1 MAKRD
6 RYESAAP
13 ARDAFVPVKSD
24 TIDLAVNTRGLWV
37 GGAGD
42 VVVIMAGDDDAVT
55 FTAVPAGTLLPICV
69 RRIYTTG
76 TTATNLVGL
85 E

>member
-1 MAKRD
+1 MAKTD
-6 RYESAAP
+6 RYENAAP

-24 TIDLAVNTRGLWV
+24 TVDLAVNTRGLWV
-37 GGAGD
+37 GGAGGVQVLMVSDD
-42 VVVIMAGDDDAVT
+42 VPVT

-69 RRIYTTG
+69 RRVYLTG